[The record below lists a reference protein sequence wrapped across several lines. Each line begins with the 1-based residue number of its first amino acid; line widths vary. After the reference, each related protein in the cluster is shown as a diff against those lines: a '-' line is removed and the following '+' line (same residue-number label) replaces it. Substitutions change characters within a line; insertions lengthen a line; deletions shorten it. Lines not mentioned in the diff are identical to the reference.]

1 MFDEQ
6 ASSRPRVTVQG
17 SVAVEI
23 DWAMS
28 LAHQGGRSDSPLSG
42 FYAAHE
48 ELAERIRTLW
58 PAEDQLSYP
67 GYPELS
73 ILARRGQ
80 LLLSMDSRTLLD
92 RLEDLAVAPEEV
104 GGLEA
109 ETPED
114 RARIRHR
121 LERLRS
127 SRTQRRRY
135 ITVVRELWAEVGPL
149 WEHSGR
155 PAVEGA
161 MEARRAA
168 VAADPQWDPASA
180 CSAEYA
186 DRTRALVAQL
196 PPGGEVAVVPA
207 YFTRKGLLIDL
218 PGLVLVGV
226 RAEPVEETSRS
237 RAEGL
242 ARRLKAISDPTR
254 LALMETIGRRPMT
267 VSELASMY
275 SLAQP
280 TISNHVKVLRDAGLV
295 VQGGDAR
302 RRELTVRPEAV
313 AELLAELERFLP
325 S

>member
-1 MFDEQ
+1 MFDDPQ
-6 ASSRPRVTVQG
+6 SSRPRVTVQP
-17 SVAVEI
+17 SIAVEI

-28 LAHQGGRSDSPLSG
+28 AAHQVGRSESPLSE
-42 FYAAHE
+42 FYGNHE
-48 ELAERIRTLW
+48 GLAERIRSLW
-58 PAEDQLSYP
+58 PAEDELSYP

-73 ILARRGQ
+73 VLARRGG
-80 LLLSMDSRTLLD
+80 LLFGLDSRPLLD
-92 RLEDLAVAPEEV
+92 RLEDLALQPDEV
-104 GGLEA
+104 GGLRA

-114 RARIRHR
+114 AVRIRHR
-121 LERLRS
+121 LDRLRT
-127 SRTQRRRY
+127 SRTLRRRY
-135 ITVVRELWAEVGPL
+135 AAVVRELWAEVGPL
-149 WEHSGR
+149 WEQSGR
-155 PAVEGA
+155 PAVEA
-161 MEARRAA
+161 AVEARRLALAA
-168 VAADPQWDPASA
+168 EPQWDPAAA
-180 CSAEYA
+180 CGAEYA
-186 DRTRALVAQL
+186 DRTRDLVATL
-196 PPGGEVAVVPA
+196 EPGGEVAVVPA

-254 LALMETIGRRPMT
+254 LALMETLGRRPMT
-267 VSELASMY
+267 VSELATTY

-302 RRELTVRPEAV
+302 RRELAVRPEAV

-325 S
+325 G